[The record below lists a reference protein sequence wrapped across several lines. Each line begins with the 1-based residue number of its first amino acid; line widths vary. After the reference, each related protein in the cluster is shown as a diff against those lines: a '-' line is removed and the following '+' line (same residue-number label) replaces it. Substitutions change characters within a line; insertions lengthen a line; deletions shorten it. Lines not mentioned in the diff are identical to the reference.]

1 MANEMVNPQIT
12 NSIQAVQ
19 QATLTG
25 DVIRHAGA
33 GKAYQ
38 SVSQTAAI
46 AIQDAADQL
55 RNMSTIN
62 TTAAGV
68 AISQLLATGNV
79 DQCTNVITQI
89 QTLMT
94 NATKNFSLI
103 GSEAGAIVS
112 EFPAEG
118 QS

>member
-1 MANEMVNPQIT
+1 MANEMVNPQIA

-25 DVIRHAGA
+25 DIIRHAGA

-38 SVSQTAAI
+38 SVSQSTAI
-46 AIQDAADQL
+46 AVQDATDQL
-55 RNMSTIN
+55 RNLNTIS

-68 AISQLLATGNV
+68 AISQMLATGNV
-79 DQCTNVITQI
+79 AQCTEVLTQL

-94 NATKNFSLI
+94 GAAENFKTI
-103 GSEAGAIVS
+103 GSNAGEVLS
-112 EFPAEG
+112 TFPTG
-118 QS
+118 D